1 MPMVQK
7 PGDHADDDEHG
18 HHPHADGASGLI
30 ILIEDDVNVAN
41 AWGMLLEAEGYRVAT
56 AASATEARALIN
68 HLDEAPALIVSD
80 FHLLDGSTG
89 IEAVTD
95 IRDHYA
101 LDIPAFIV
109 TGDTSKIVKEAQTVE
124 NCTLLNKPVNTGRLL
139 SAARVATRT
148 GEVPAD

>member
-1 MPMVQK
+1 MPMVES
-7 PGDHADDDEHG
+7 PGDHDDEDDQFQ
-18 HHPHADGASGLI
+18 HPHPDAASGLI

-41 AWGMLLEAEGYRVAT
+41 AWGLLPEADGYRVAT
-56 AASATEARALIN
+56 AASATEAKALIK
-68 HLDEAPALIVSD
+68 HLDDAPSLIVSD
-80 FHLLDGSTG
+80 FHLADGSTG

-95 IRDHYA
+95 IRNHYA

-124 NCTLLNKPVNTGRLL
+124 NCTILNKPVNTGRLL
-139 SAARVATRT
+139 SAARIATRT